1 MKGVF
6 LFMYYN
12 YNYGYGY
19 RDVNGN
25 RFVFPFL
32 LGGLAGGALV
42 GVTRPRPVYV
52 NGPAYQQPYPYY
64 YGNPNYMPHGAYSN
78 SYYGYY

>member
-1 MKGVF
+1 
-6 LFMYYN
+6 MYYN
-12 YNYGYGY
+12 YNYRGYPNN
-19 RDVNGN
+19 DN

-52 NGPAYQQPYPYY
+52 NSYQPYHIYPYY
-64 YGNPNYMPHGAYSN
+64 PYNNMPHGAYSN

>member
-1 MKGVF
+1 M
-6 LFMYYN
+6 LH
-12 YNYGYGY
+12 GYLY
-19 RDVNGN
+19 LCAHTN

-52 NGPAYQQPYPYY
+52 NGPVYQPYPYY
-64 YGNPNYMPHGAYSN
+64 LNNYYPGMHGTYSN

>member
-1 MKGVF
+1 
-6 LFMYYN
+6 MYYN
-12 YNYGYGY
+12 YNYRGYSNN
-19 RDVNGN
+19 DN

-52 NGPAYQQPYPYY
+52 NSYQPYPIYPYY
-64 YGNPNYMPHGAYSN
+64 PYNNMPHGTYSN

>member
-1 MKGVF
+1 
-6 LFMYYN
+6 MYYN
-12 YNYGYGY
+12 YNYRGYPNN
-19 RDVNGN
+19 DN

-52 NGPAYQQPYPYY
+52 NSYQPYPNYPYY
-64 YGNPNYMPHGAYSN
+64 PYNNMPYGAYSN

>member
-1 MKGVF
+1 
-6 LFMYYN
+6 MYYN
-12 YNYGYGY
+12 YNYRGYPNN
-19 RDVNGN
+19 DN

-52 NGPAYQQPYPYY
+52 NSYQPYPIYPYY
-64 YGNPNYMPHGAYSN
+64 PYNNMPHGSYSN

>member
-1 MKGVF
+1 
-6 LFMYYN
+6 MYYN
-12 YNYGYGY
+12 YNYRGYPNN
-19 RDVNGN
+19 DN

-52 NGPAYQQPYPYY
+52 NSYQPYPIILIIHIIICLMVLILIHIM
-64 YGNPNYMPHGAYSN
+64 GITKSF
-78 SYYGYY
+78 

>member
-1 MKGVF
+1 
-6 LFMYYN
+6 MYYN
-12 YNYGYGY
+12 YNYRGYPNN
-19 RDVNGN
+19 DN

-52 NGPAYQQPYPYY
+52 NR
-64 YGNPNYMPHGAYSN
+64 
-78 SYYGYY
+78 

>member
-1 MKGVF
+1 
-6 LFMYYN
+6 MYYN
-12 YNYGYGY
+12 YNYRGYPNN
-19 RDVNGN
+19 DN

-52 NGPAYQQPYPYY
+52 NSYQPYPNYHYY
-64 YGNPNYMPHGAYSN
+64 PYNNMPHGVYSN

>member
-1 MKGVF
+1 
-6 LFMYYN
+6 MYYN
-12 YNYGYGY
+12 YNYRGYPNN
-19 RDVNGN
+19 DN

-52 NGPAYQQPYPYY
+52 NSYQPYPNYPYY
-64 YGNPNYMPHGAYSN
+64 PYNNMPHGTYSN

>member
-1 MKGVF
+1 
-6 LFMYYN
+6 MYYN
-12 YNYGYGY
+12 YNYRGYPNN
-19 RDVNGN
+19 DT

-52 NGPAYQQPYPYY
+52 NSYQPYPIYPYY
-64 YGNPNYMPHGAYSN
+64 PYNNMPHGAYSN

>member
-1 MKGVF
+1 
-6 LFMYYN
+6 MYYN
-12 YNYGYGY
+12 YNYRGYGNN
-19 RDVNGN
+19 DN

-52 NGPAYQQPYPYY
+52 NGPSYQPYPSYPYY
-64 YGNPNYMPHGAYSN
+64 PYNSMPHGAYSN

>member
-1 MKGVF
+1 
-6 LFMYYN
+6 MYYN
-12 YNYGYGY
+12 YNYRGYSNN
-19 RDVNGN
+19 DN

-52 NGPAYQQPYPYY
+52 NSYQPYPNYPYY
-64 YGNPNYMPHGAYSN
+64 PYNNMPHGAYSN

>member
-1 MKGVF
+1 
-6 LFMYYN
+6 MYYN
-12 YNYGYGY
+12 YNYRGYPNN
-19 RDVNGN
+19 DN

-52 NGPAYQQPYPYY
+52 NSYQPYPNYPYY
-64 YGNPNYMPHGAYSN
+64 PYNNMPHGVYSN

>member
-1 MKGVF
+1 
-6 LFMYYN
+6 MYYN
-12 YNYGYGY
+12 QNYDY
-19 RDVNGN
+19 RNQNGN

-52 NGPAYQQPYPYY
+52 NGPTYQPYPYY
-64 YGNPNYMPHGAYSN
+64 LNNYYQGMHGTYSN

>member
-1 MKGVF
+1 
-6 LFMYYN
+6 MYYN
-12 YNYGYGY
+12 YNYRGYPNN
-19 RDVNGN
+19 DN
-25 RFVFPFL
+25 RFVCPFL

-52 NGPAYQQPYPYY
+52 NSYQPYPIYPYY
-64 YGNPNYMPHGAYSN
+64 PYNNMPHGAYSN

>member
-1 MKGVF
+1 
-6 LFMYYN
+6 MYYN
-12 YNYGYGY
+12 YNYRGYPTN
-19 RDVNGN
+19 DN

-52 NGPAYQQPYPYY
+52 NSYQPYPIYPYY
-64 YGNPNYMPHGAYSN
+64 PYNNMPHGAYSN

>member
-1 MKGVF
+1 
-6 LFMYYN
+6 MYYN
-12 YNYGYGY
+12 YNYRGYPNN
-19 RDVNGN
+19 DN
-25 RFVFPFL
+25 RFIFPFL

-52 NGPAYQQPYPYY
+52 NSYQPYPNYPYY
-64 YGNPNYMPHGAYSN
+64 PYNNMPHGAYSN

>member
-1 MKGVF
+1 
-6 LFMYYN
+6 MYYN
-12 YNYGYGY
+12 YNYRGYPNN
-19 RDVNGN
+19 DN

-52 NGPAYQQPYPYY
+52 NSYQPYPYY
-64 YGNPNYMPHGAYSN
+64 PYYPYNNMPHGAYSN

>member
-1 MKGVF
+1 
-6 LFMYYN
+6 MYYN
-12 YNYGYGY
+12 YNYRGYPNN
-19 RDVNGN
+19 DN

-52 NGPAYQQPYPYY
+52 NSYQPYPIYPYY
-64 YGNPNYMPHGAYSN
+64 PYNNMPHGAYSN

>member
-1 MKGVF
+1 
-6 LFMYYN
+6 MYYN
-12 YNYGYGY
+12 YNYRGYPNN
-19 RDVNGN
+19 DN

-52 NGPAYQQPYPYY
+52 NSYQPYPIYPYY
-64 YGNPNYMPHGAYSN
+64 PYNNMPHGDYSN

>member
-1 MKGVF
+1 
-6 LFMYYN
+6 MYYN
-12 YNYGYGY
+12 YNYRGYTNN
-19 RDVNGN
+19 DN

-42 GVTRPRPVYV
+42 GATRPRPVYV
-52 NGPAYQQPYPYY
+52 NGPSYQPYPTY
-64 YGNPNYMPHGAYSN
+64 PNYPYYPYNNMPHGAYSN

>member
-1 MKGVF
+1 
-6 LFMYYN
+6 MYYN
-12 YNYGYGY
+12 YNYRTYNN
-19 RDVNGN
+19 DN

-52 NGPAYQQPYPYY
+52 NNPGYNYYPYPY
-64 YGNPNYMPHGAYSN
+64 GMPHGMYSN

>member
-1 MKGVF
+1 
-6 LFMYYN
+6 MYYN
-12 YNYGYGY
+12 YNYRGYPNN
-19 RDVNGN
+19 DN

-52 NGPAYQQPYPYY
+52 NSYQPYPSYPYY
-64 YGNPNYMPHGAYSN
+64 PYYPYNNMPHGAYSN

>member
-1 MKGVF
+1 
-6 LFMYYN
+6 MYYN
-12 YNYGYGY
+12 YNYRGYPNN
-19 RDVNGN
+19 DN

-52 NGPAYQQPYPYY
+52 NSYQPYPNYPYY
-64 YGNPNYMPHGAYSN
+64 PYNNMPHGAYSN

>member
-1 MKGVF
+1 
-6 LFMYYN
+6 MYYN
-12 YNYGYGY
+12 YNYDY
-19 RDVNGN
+19 RNQNGN

-42 GVTRPRPVYV
+42 GVTRPRLVYV
-52 NGPAYQQPYPYY
+52 NGPVYQPYPYY
-64 YGNPNYMPHGAYSN
+64 LNNYYPGMHGTYSN

>member
-1 MKGVF
+1 
-6 LFMYYN
+6 MYYN
-12 YNYGYGY
+12 YNYRGYPNN
-19 RDVNGN
+19 DN
-25 RFVFPFL
+25 RFVFTFL

-52 NGPAYQQPYPYY
+52 NSYQPYPIYPYY
-64 YGNPNYMPHGAYSN
+64 PYNNMPHGAYSN

>member
-1 MKGVF
+1 
-6 LFMYYN
+6 MYYN
-12 YNYGYGY
+12 YNYDY
-19 RDVNGN
+19 RNQNGN

-52 NGPAYQQPYPYY
+52 NGPYQPYPYY
-64 YGNPNYMPHGAYSN
+64 LNNYSPGMHGTYSN

>member
-1 MKGVF
+1 
-6 LFMYYN
+6 MYYN
-12 YNYGYGY
+12 YNYRGYPNN
-19 RDVNGN
+19 DN

-52 NGPAYQQPYPYY
+52 NSYQPYPIYPYY
-64 YGNPNYMPHGAYSN
+64 PYNNMPHVTYSN

>member
-1 MKGVF
+1 
-6 LFMYYN
+6 MYYN
-12 YNYGYGY
+12 YNYRGYPNN
-19 RDVNGN
+19 DN

-52 NGPAYQQPYPYY
+52 NSYQPYPNYPYY
-64 YGNPNYMPHGAYSN
+64 PYYPYNNMPHGAYSN

>member
-6 LFMYYN
+6 FMYYN
-12 YNYGYGY
+12 YNYSY
-19 RDVNGN
+19 RDANGN
-25 RFVFPFL
+25 RFIFPFL

-52 NGPAYQQPYPYY
+52 NGPLYKPYQPYPYY
-64 YGNPNYMPHGAYSN
+64 PYGNPYNIPHGAYSN

>member
-1 MKGVF
+1 
-6 LFMYYN
+6 MYYN
-12 YNYGYGY
+12 YNYDY
-19 RDVNGN
+19 RNQNGN

-42 GVTRPRPVYV
+42 GVTRPRQVYV
-52 NGPAYQQPYPYY
+52 NGPTYQPYQPYPYY
-64 YGNPNYMPHGAYSN
+64 LNNYYPGMHGTYSN

>member
-1 MKGVF
+1 
-6 LFMYYN
+6 MYYN
-12 YNYGYGY
+12 YKYRGYPNN
-19 RDVNGN
+19 DN

-52 NGPAYQQPYPYY
+52 NSYQPYPNYPYY
-64 YGNPNYMPHGAYSN
+64 PYNNMPHGAYSN

>member
-1 MKGVF
+1 
-6 LFMYYN
+6 MYYN
-12 YNYGYGY
+12 YNYRGYTNN
-19 RDVNGN
+19 DN
-25 RFVFPFL
+25 RFVFLFL

-52 NGPAYQQPYPYY
+52 NGPSYQPYPTY
-64 YGNPNYMPHGAYSN
+64 PNYPYYPYNNMPHGAYSN